1 MANRFIKFT
10 KPESVKLSILESAL
24 IKAGLKDPV
33 LKFALAQLLFET
45 GRFTAKSKIASENN
59 NYSGIKFLN
68 KSYQKA
74 SKGSLAPPNERVSD
88 INSPLNYYAK
98 FASVDDWAKDFVRI
112 ISLQRSGNL
121 AGKPVDAISLKTYI
135 DRLALNKYFGSDRNL
150 YLAGTKKYFD
160 MFEY

>member
-1 MANRFIKFT
+1 MGNRFLKFT
-10 KPESVKLSILESAL
+10 KNESVKLSILQEAL
-24 IKAGLKDPV
+24 LKAGLKDPV

-45 GRFTAKSKIASENN
+45 GRFTSKSKVASENN

-74 SKGSLAPPNERVSD
+74 TRGSLAPPNERVSD
-88 INSPLNYYAK
+88 INSPQNYYAK

-121 AGKPVDAISLKTYI
+121 AGKPVNAISLSTYI
-135 DRLALNKYFGSDRNL
+135 DRLALNKYFGSDRKL